1 MNAFMKSF
9 ETINSECKL
18 SEISKGVSLKTIDY
32 KELDKPIVCSF
43 RNSFLPKNE
52 GLENDQ
58 KGSASKDLPSAEGK
72 QIHHIPADSTTDLT
86 DVNEAARPLTDE
98 EKVYF
103 KEKLGCSDHLLDN
116 ATIDDN
122 GKVNIKTIN
131 EGKEGQEGE
140 NGVKYERKTIIVNGV
155 EVEGVFP
162 VFDSAFDMQLPE
174 DLLKSTDAKQMEC
187 CNQKL
192 KEAVE
197 NDPQLAKQF
206 TPEQIEQIKNGET
219 PDGYTWHHNE
229 ETGKMQLV
237 KTEDHQTTRHTGGKA
252 IWGGGKENR

>member
-1 MNAFMKSF
+1 MEVLIEKAAEKVVERPQTFIEKFWDNLEKATDINLTEKSQQYHEVATF
-9 ETINSECKL
+9 WDDL
-18 SEISKGVSLKTIDY
+18 VSD
-32 KELDKPIVCSF
+32 
-43 RNSFLPKNE
+43 NM
-52 GLENDQ
+52 
-58 KGSASKDLPSAEGK
+58 
-72 QIHHIPADSTTDLT
+72 T
-86 DVNEAARPLTDE
+86 DVNETSRPLTDE
-98 EKVYF
+98 EKVNY

-122 GKVNIKTIN
+122 GKINIKTIN

-140 NGVKYERKTIIVNGV
+140 NGVKYERKIIIVNGV

-162 VFDSAFDMQLPE
+162 VFDSAFDTQLPE
-174 DLLKSTDAKQMEC
+174 DLLKATDKNQNEY
-187 CNQKL
+187 CNQEL

-197 NDPQLAKQF
+197 NDPELAKQF
-206 TPEQIEQIKNGET
+206 TPEQLEQIKNGET

-237 KTEDHQTTRHTGGKA
+237 KTEDHQANRHTGGKS